1 MTGPTA
7 PGSTAPGSTAR
18 GPRARGPR
26 ALTRKRF
33 LTWLAAILAVGLTVR
48 LGFVFI
54 RQSSVELTGGDA
66 FWYHFQAQLVADGR
80 GFLHPFDYFKSG
92 IVAPGADHPPGFIL
106 ILAFLD
112 LIGIGTPQGQ
122 RIVMC
127 FVGTASLA
135 VIAFVGRRL
144 VSDRVGL
151 IAAAIAAI
159 YPNIWIND
167 GMLMVETVFI
177 LASAVVLLG
186 CYRYLDRPNRW
197 DLVLIASAL
206 TVGAMTRP
214 EAMALFGILV
224 LPLVLARKA
233 LSWKERVAHL
243 GIAALI
249 PIVAF
254 APWVIYNLSRFDS
267 PVWLSTG
274 AGQTLAVGNCDL
286 TFSGRNLGFY
296 DTNCLLSPQIKE
308 PTSTDRSVRDAEY
321 RRIASDYIA
330 EHRGELPKVI
340 AARIGREWHLFR
352 PGQSLGLD
360 GWVEGRS
367 GGPPGT
373 GFQTVR
379 EALWAYYL
387 LMPLGIAGLV
397 LLRRRGRKIYP
408 LLAQPLLVTLV
419 AASTFG
425 ITRYRAGAEVALVL
439 AAAVT
444 ISAIVDRLF
453 PSADPHPTERAPDG
467 TAPAGAPEGT
477 GPD

>member
-1 MTGPTA
+1 MTGSA
-7 PGSTAPGSTAR
+7 VFGPGT
-18 GPRARGPR
+18 
-26 ALTRKRF
+26 LTRKRF
-33 LTWLAAILAVGLTVR
+33 LTWLAAILAVGLAVR
-48 LGFVFI
+48 LGFVLI
-54 RQSSVELTGGDA
+54 RQSSVQVTGGDA
-66 FWYHFQAQLVADGR
+66 FWYHFQAQLVADGK
-80 GFLHPFDYFKSG
+80 GFLHPFEYFKNG
-92 IVAPGADHPPGFIL
+92 VAEPGADHPPGFVL
-106 ILAFLD
+106 VLAFLD
-112 LIGIGTPQGQ
+112 LIGIGSPQGQ

-127 FVGTASLA
+127 FVGTSSLA
-135 VIAFVGRRL
+135 VIAFLGRRL

-151 IAAAIAAI
+151 IAAAIAAL

-186 CYRYLDRPNRW
+186 CYRYLDQSNRW
-197 DLVLIASAL
+197 DLVLIAAAL

-224 LPLVLARKA
+224 LPLVLARRA
-233 LSWKERVAHL
+233 LSWRERFVHL
-243 GIAALI
+243 SIAALI
-249 PIVAF
+249 PVLAF
-254 APWVIYNLSRFDS
+254 APWVIYNLSRFDA

-286 TFSGRNLGFY
+286 TYSGQNLGFY
-296 DTNCLLSPQIKE
+296 DTNCLLSPQIDE

-321 RRIASDYIA
+321 QRIAREYIS
-330 EHRGELPKVI
+330 EHKGELPKVI
-340 AARIGREWHLFR
+340 AARVGREWHLFR

-360 GWVEGRS
+360 GWIEGRS

-379 EALWAYYL
+379 EALWSYYV
-387 LMPLGIAGLV
+387 LMPLGLIGLV
-397 LLRRRGRKIYP
+397 LLRRRGKKIYP

-425 ITRYRAGAEVALVL
+425 ITRYRAGAEVALVV

-444 ISAIVDRLF
+444 ISAIVDRVF
-453 PSADPHPTERAPDG
+453 PSADPQPFA
-467 TAPAGAPEGT
+467 AAPEGT
-477 GPD
+477 GSDEGLGTDPVTAGSTSDS

>member
-1 MTGPTA
+1 MTELEA
-7 PGSTAPGSTAR
+7 AER
-18 GPRARGPR
+18 R
-26 ALTRKRF
+26 RF
-33 LTWLAAILAVGLTVR
+33 LSWLGAILALGLAVR

-54 RQSSVELTGGDA
+54 RQASVDLTGGDA
-66 FWYHFQAQLVADGR
+66 YWYHFQARLVADGR
-80 GFLHPFDYFKSG
+80 GFLHPFEYFKDG
-92 IVAPGADHPPGFIL
+92 IVAPGADHPPGFVL

-112 LIGIGTPQGQ
+112 LLGISSPQGQ

-127 FVGTASLA
+127 FVGTVSIA
-135 VIAFVGRRL
+135 VIAMIGRRL
-144 VSDRVGL
+144 VSARVGL
-151 IAAAIAAI
+151 IAAALAAV

-186 CYRYLDRPNRW
+186 CYRYLDNPNRW
-197 DLVLIASAL
+197 DLVLIAAAL

-224 LPLVLARKA
+224 LPLVLARRV
-233 LSWKERVAHL
+233 LSWKERLVHL
-243 GIAALI
+243 SIAALI
-249 PIVAF
+249 PVVAF
-254 APWVIYNLSRFDS
+254 APWVIYNLSRFDT

-286 TFSGRNLGFY
+286 TFSGHNLGFY
-296 DTNCLLSPQIKE
+296 DTNCIQSPQITE

-321 RRIASDYIA
+321 RRIASEYIA

-352 PGQSLGLD
+352 PGQSLALD

-379 EALWAYYL
+379 EALWSYYV
-387 LMPLGIAGLV
+387 LMPLGLIGLV
-397 LLRRRGRKIYP
+397 LLRRRGEKIYP

-425 ITRYRAGAEVALVL
+425 ITRYRAGAEVALVV

-444 ISAIVDRLF
+444 ISVIVDRVF
-453 PSADPHPTERAPDG
+453 PSADPLPNQAASEAPGSDE
-467 TAPAGAPEGT
+467 TLTPDPVAT
-477 GPD
+477 GSTLDI